1 MSFGPPITSQIATQL
16 TSGGGSNSSSS
27 ASTALP
33 HNIQGTSQSPPTGF
47 SLFSHFQGIT
57 PVPQLQPSVMAAVAG
72 GSGGGGAP
80 PAGAPPGLP
89 PPPQTPRAHRAGA
102 WVTQAEAQNYRTD
115 IVNYVNNCEFLI
127 TNLGGTP
134 PAGVRPQTP
143 DAQAATAVDWV
154 QWSGE
159 LHDHGEEW
167 TMAVMETRA
176 ELAAARRGG
185 GGAVPP
191 QAAPAPAAARR
202 KFPTP
207 GKYEGKVG
215 DSAITFL
222 TQCQNYIT
230 TEGQTWTQE
239 YTIRWALQLMEGK
252 AGPWAELQ
260 LRRMVEELDDQ
271 GDPPREL
278 QDWDEFVDHF
288 KTQWYDQGARI
299 ANRRRWKEGISQTGS
314 AREYFSLME
323 NLIVKL
329 SYDQNSRE
337 VLDIVQEGLKLHIRT
352 HFALTVWRNFRTMKA
367 ECIQYDEAYYAQTR
381 TRGDTKK
388 QDKGKGKQTPKK
400 AETSVMGTKRLSDE
414 DWEMC
419 KVKGLCFVCKKI
431 GKDVL
436 GLAKEHPNHPK
447 RENTKEGGAK
457 NYKKDDKK
465 KNTKNKTANVK
476 ALDTEH
482 DSDVDKTAASDS
494 DSDDQPEG
502 SKN

>member
-1 MSFGPPITSQIATQL
+1 MSQGAQATIATQL
-16 TSGGGSNSSSS
+16 AGGTGSQSSSS
-27 ASTALP
+27 GSTALP
-33 HNIQGTSQSPPTGF
+33 HNIQGTSQSPPAGF
-47 SLFSHFQGIT
+47 SLFSQFQGIT
-57 PVPQLQPSVMAAVAG
+57 PVPPLQPNIMAGVAG
-72 GSGGGGAP
+72 GLGGGGGAP
-80 PAGAPPGLP
+80 PAGGLP
-89 PPPQTPRAHRAGA
+89 PVLQTPRAHRAGGFI
-102 WVTQAEAQNYRTD
+102 TQAEATNYRTT
-115 IVNYVNNCEFLI
+115 IVDYVNNCEFLL
-127 TNLGGTP
+127 TNMGGTTP
-134 PAGVRPQTP
+134 TTARPQTP
-143 DAQAATAVDWV
+143 DNQLATQAEWV
-154 QWSGE
+154 QWAGDM
-159 LHDHGEEW
+159 HNHGEEW
-167 TMAVMETRA
+167 TIAVLQTRA
-176 ELAAARRGG
+176 EVAAARRTAAIGG
-185 GGAVPP
+185 
-191 QAAPAPAAARR
+191 AAPAAPAAPQRR
-202 KFPTP
+202 KFPIP

-222 TQCQNYIT
+222 TQCGNYIT
-230 TEGQTWTQE
+230 TEGRGWGEE
-239 YTIRWALQLMEGK
+239 YRIRWTLQLMEGK

-271 GDPPREL
+271 GDPPPEL
-278 QDWDEFVDHF
+278 QDYDLFVEHF

-323 NLIVKL
+323 QLIVKL
-329 SYDQNSRE
+329 SYDQNSQE

-352 HFALTVWRNFRTMKA
+352 HFALTVWRNFRTMKS

-381 TRGDTKK
+381 TKGEGRK
-388 QDKGKGKQTPKK
+388 QDKGKGKGTYKK

-419 KVKGLCFVCKKI
+419 KVKGFCFVCKKI

-447 RENTKEGGAK
+447 RENTKEGGTK
-457 NYKKDDKK
+457 SYKKDDKK
-465 KNTKNKTANVK
+465 KNTKKTANVK
-476 ALDTEH
+476 TLDTEQ

>member
-1 MSFGPPITSQIATQL
+1 
-16 TSGGGSNSSSS
+16 
-27 ASTALP
+27 
-33 HNIQGTSQSPPTGF
+33 
-47 SLFSHFQGIT
+47 LFSHFQGIT
-57 PVPQLQPSVMAAVAG
+57 PVPQPQTSTMATAAG

-80 PAGAPPGLP
+80 PAGVP
-89 PPPQTPRAHRAGA
+89 PPPQTPRAHRAGGFI
-102 WVTQAEAQNYRTD
+102 TQAEAMNYRTA
-115 IVNYVNNCEFLI
+115 IVDYVNNCEFLV
-127 TNLGGTP
+127 NNMGGTP
-134 PAGVRPQTP
+134 PVDPRPQTP
-143 DAQAATAVDWV
+143 DNTTATAPDWV
-154 QWSGE
+154 QWSGD
-159 LHDHGEEW
+159 LHNHGEEW
-167 TMAVMETRA
+167 TIAVLQTRA
-176 ELAAARRGG
+176 DVAAARRAAAT
-185 GGAVPP
+185 GGAAPP
-191 QAAPAPAAARR
+191 PAAPAPPQRR

-207 GKYEGKVG
+207 GKFEGKVG

-222 TQCQNYIT
+222 TQCGNYIT
-230 TEGQTWTQE
+230 TEGRGWSEEYRIQWT
-239 YTIRWALQLMEGK
+239 LQLMEGK

-271 GDPPREL
+271 GDPPPEL
-278 QDWDEFVDHF
+278 QDFDLFVEHF

-299 ANRRRWKEGISQTGS
+299 TNRRKWREGISQTGS

-323 NLIVKL
+323 QLIVKL
-329 SYDQNSRE
+329 SYDQNSQE

-352 HFALTVWRNFRTMKA
+352 HFALTVWRNFRTMKS

-381 TRGDTKK
+381 TKGEGRK
-388 QDKGKGKQTPKK
+388 QDKGKGKSTYKK

-419 KVKGLCFVCKKI
+419 KVKGFCFICKKI